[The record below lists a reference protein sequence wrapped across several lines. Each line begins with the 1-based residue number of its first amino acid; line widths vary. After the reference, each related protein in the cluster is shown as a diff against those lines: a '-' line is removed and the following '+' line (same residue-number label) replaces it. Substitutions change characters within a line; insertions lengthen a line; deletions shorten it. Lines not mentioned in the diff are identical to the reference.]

1 MSLRIKNRGTNSS
14 LFSLAPVCY
23 TKTNSASVAG
33 ENPPYGVLGGTVAA
47 IGGQD
52 AEGNAYGDYVV
63 CPGNGTLQA
72 VGLFVT
78 NAEGAAWENS
88 PAVASGKI
96 AIFQK
101 MGSGETDIY
110 ASGVT
115 FALGNKL
122 YSDANGYLTNVEST
136 NEQVIAIVTKVPTA
150 ADPFLGFDMVI

>member
-1 MSLRIKNRGTNSS
+1 MSLRITNRGTNSS
-14 LFSLAPVCY
+14 LYTLAPVCY
-23 TKTNSASVAG
+23 TKQNLEAVAG
-33 ENPPYGVLGGTVAA
+33 AQAPYGVLGGTVAA
-47 IGGQD
+47 IGGS
-52 AEGNAYGDYVV
+52 ASGTSYGDYVV
-63 CPGNGTLQA
+63 CPGNGTLTA

-115 FALGNKL
+115 FNLGDKL
-122 YSDANGYLTNVEST
+122 YSDANGYLTNVAST
-136 NEQVIAIVTKVPTA
+136 NNQVIAICTKKPTT
-150 ADPFLGFDMVI
+150 ADPWLGFDMCI